1 MHLFSW
7 KSFNF
12 YATYL
17 QSESAELWML
27 HNYDITMV
35 FFIKCNNCNTNN
47 SIVITVIILIIIIII
62 SIITQVNILIEM
74 EHFLSNTGT
83 KKHVHTYTTIAFMP
97 TPINEFLCAHVW
109 AHESVCMCAL
119 LLVS

>member
-1 MHLFSW
+1 MQRIYNRKVL
-7 KSFNF
+7 
-12 YATYL
+12 
-17 QSESAELWML
+17 
-27 HNYDITMV
+27 NYGCYTIMILRWF